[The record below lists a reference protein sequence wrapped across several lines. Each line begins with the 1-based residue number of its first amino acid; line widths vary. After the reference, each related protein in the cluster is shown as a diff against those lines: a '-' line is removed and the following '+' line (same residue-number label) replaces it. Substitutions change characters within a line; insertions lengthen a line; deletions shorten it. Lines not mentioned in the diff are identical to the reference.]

1 MLFASVI
8 NYSSII
14 FTMFLIILVV
24 WLLNEITRYHG
35 KKALTTKE
43 TVIFYLSVLPI
54 ILGAVTAFYKIKWIL
69 LLSLLIQVA
78 YFILIAIVLFK
89 MIKTVEL
96 GKRLKLYIVFGVTCC
111 LFLLLCL
118 TTIFA
123 KLLYIYNAGPA
134 SPPSLLLCAVCWASL
149 GVFYILVCRARTNYN
164 RKEEKAK
171 RREYREKKQKL
182 REDSP
187 NLVRVIEKFHRYPWL
202 SVIANAI
209 AFALFITPLKS
220 GDMTKIIIHFGIGCI
235 VLLVVQAKLPRSLR
249 KETAMMFMEKCKKE
263 DDESNDP
270 YFYMHRYEV
279 KNFGSGKWHK
289 EEAFPMFIGTVLFV
303 CNYVFYILSA
313 LLAVALAGVVA
324 AVGVMI
330 FFLHVICKAMAENSI
345 SLALLHIAKLAFL
358 PLQLAFKFLAT
369 IYPFKWILAPFQKR
383 RAYSATPRTQNGVSS
398 YESDLLIQKYVRV
411 NYPLPSG
418 AHWERENLECRGADV
433 YFSGRIVA
441 DSDSFD
447 YPRYKNLLDDAKH
460 DIKNMLESQV
470 QDFMRDYPNAKGAK
484 VTVRIDG
491 ELR

>member
-1 MLFASVI
+1 MSLFAFAI
-8 NYSSII
+8 GSII
-14 FTMFLIILVV
+14 PKMFLIILVV

-43 TVIFYLSVLPI
+43 FIAFFLPLIAVISDIVVNVHLEI
-54 ILGAVTAFYKIKWIL
+54 WIL
-69 LLSLLIQVA
+69 LLMLVVKVA
-78 YFILIAIVLFK
+78 CFIPLAITMCK
-89 MIKTVEL
+89 MAKTVKSS
-96 GKRLKLYIVFGVTCC
+96 KRVKLYILFALTCVLTC
-111 LFLLLCL
+111 ATFLLTLFFVK
-118 TTIFA
+118 I
-123 KLLYIYNAGPA
+123 LYIN
-134 SPPSLLLCAVCWASL
+134 SLLWVVFIFSVVSCVCVSI
-149 GVFYILVCRARTNYN
+149 FYLLVCHARTNYN

-171 RREYREKKQKL
+171 HREYREKKQKL

-209 AFALFITPLKS
+209 AFALFITPLKG

-289 EEAFPMFIGTVLFV
+289 EEALPMFIGTVLFV

-369 IYPFKWILAPFQKR
+369 IYPFKWILALFQKR
-383 RAYSATPRTQNGVSS
+383 RAYSTTPRKQNCVSS
-398 YESDLLIQKYVRV
+398 YESDLHIQKYVRV